1 MGVPSPWN
9 TSRSFVGDLLCDSA
23 SQELALAEPR
33 EGQLL
38 QNISRGNFGESEGN
52 KLRANRHPAVLLW
65 PPQNIVPSPPPPSP
79 EPAQNRDDEHKMDV
93 GSGLGVV
100 AILSIIGIA
109 ILATVG
115 GDSTAVARST
125 TRREEVE
132 LQTSPASWSRRR
144 SP

>member
-1 MGVPSPWN
+1 M
-9 TSRSFVGDLLCDSA
+9 
-23 SQELALAEPR
+23 
-33 EGQLL
+33 
-38 QNISRGNFGESEGN
+38 GESEGN

-79 EPAQNRDDEHKMDV
+79 SPGPAQNRDDEHKMDV

-109 ILATVG
+109 ILATVVG
-115 GDSTAVARST
+115 KPAVRGDSTAVARST

-144 SP
+144 SPG